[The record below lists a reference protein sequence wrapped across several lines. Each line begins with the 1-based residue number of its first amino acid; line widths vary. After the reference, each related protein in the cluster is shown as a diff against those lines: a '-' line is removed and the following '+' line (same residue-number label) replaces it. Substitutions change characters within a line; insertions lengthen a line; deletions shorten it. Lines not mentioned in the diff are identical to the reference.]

1 MKITATQKAAFDRD
15 GFLILPS
22 VSEAVS
28 QNIEKWANEVKNLP
42 SSPDAWMHYDEIN
55 SAGKQ
60 ILSRTENF
68 ASYHEGF
75 NALFRGQE
83 MLGIL
88 EALMGEPVALL
99 KEKIN
104 YKQAWA
110 GGYSAHIDSVAYEHI
125 APVKHL
131 SVLMAAEPSTL
142 ENGCLEVVAGSHKA
156 PIPMGKDR
164 CIPSEWCEKHEWIPV
179 PLESGQ
185 FLIFSSYLAH
195 RSGSNNSEKGR
206 AAIYATYNVL
216 SDGGDKHEAY
226 YEDRRKAWPP
236 TSERITG
243 ERYEEGAKI
252 YGFGSP
258 MLTVEKNGYKDIG
271 L

>member
-1 MKITATQKAAFDRD
+1 
-15 GFLILPS
+15 
-22 VSEAVS
+22 
-28 QNIEKWANEVKNLP
+28 
-42 SSPDAWMHYDEIN
+42 
-55 SAGKQ
+55 
-60 ILSRTENF
+60 
-68 ASYHEGF
+68 
-75 NALFRGQE
+75 
-83 MLGIL
+83 
-88 EALMGEPVALL
+88 
-99 KEKIN
+99 
-104 YKQAWA
+104 
-110 GGYSAHIDSVAYEHI
+110 
-125 APVKHL
+125 
-131 SVLMAAEPSTL
+131 MAAEPSTL

-164 CIPSEWCEKHEWIPV
+164 CIPSEWCK
-179 PLESGQ
+179 STNG
-185 FLIFSSYLAH
+185 SYLAH

-206 AAIYATYNVL
+206 GYLCDVHVL